1 MAESYKKAGV
11 DIEAG
16 YEAVERMS
24 SHVKR
29 TMRKEVLGGL
39 GGFGATFDLSQLNMK
54 APVLVSGTDGVG
66 TKLKLAIDYDRHD
79 TIGIDAV
86 AMCANDILTTGAEP
100 LYFLDYIATNKVIP
114 EVIEQ
119 IVKGVSD
126 GCEETGMALIGG
138 ETAEMGE
145 MYHEGEYDVAG
156 FAVGAVEKTDYID
169 GSNVADGDVIIGL
182 ASHGIH
188 SNGYSLV
195 RKLIAESDIDVNDTF
210 EGDETYLDAF
220 LKPTALYVKPVLE
233 VKKHAA
239 IKAMTHITGG
249 GFYENIP
256 RALPEGKS
264 AVVDVTSFP
273 TPAIFDWLQ
282 EQGQIKTD
290 EMYNIFNMGIG
301 YTLVVSPEDEKKVLD
316 ILESAQVSAY
326 KIGHIESSSEPIRLL
341 GVHVEYSHRNLHLSM
356 QCVSV

>member
-1 MAESYKKAGV
+1 MSKAYEQSGV
-11 DIEAG
+11 DIHAG

-66 TKLKLAIDYDRHD
+66 TKLKLAIDNDKHD

-86 AMCANDILTTGAEP
+86 AMCVNDILTTGAEP
-100 LYFLDYIATNKVIP
+100 LYFLDYIATNKVVP

-126 GCEETGMALIGG
+126 GCEETNTALIGG

-145 MYHEGEYDVAG
+145 MYHEGEYDLAG
-156 FAVGAVEKTDYID
+156 FAVGAVEKDDYID
-169 GSNVADGDVIIGL
+169 GSAIQEGQAIIGL
-182 ASHGIH
+182 ASNGIH

-195 RKLIAESDIDVNDTF
+195 RKLIRESGIDLNDDF
-210 EGDETYLDAF
+210 DGRTYLETF
-220 LKPTALYVKPVLE
+220 LAPTQLYVKPILAL
-233 VKKHAA
+233 KKAVQ
-239 IKAMTHITGG
+239 IKGMNHITGG

-256 RALPEGKS
+256 RGLPDGLATKIDTK
-264 AVVDVTSFP
+264 AFP
-273 TPAIFDWLQ
+273 TPKVFDWLQ
-282 EQGQIKTD
+282 QQANIGTN
-290 EMYNIFNMGIG
+290 EMYNVFNMGIG
-301 YTLVVSPEDEKKVLD
+301 FTAIVDKKDVAQTLD
-316 ILESAQVSAY
+316 ILKQQGISSYEIGEIIANAES
-326 KIGHIESSSEPIRLL
+326 PILL
-341 GVHVEYSHRNLHLSM
+341 EGVE
-356 QCVSV
+356 

>member
-16 YEAVERMS
+16 YEAVKRMS
-24 SHVKR
+24 SHVER

-66 TKLKLAIDYDRHD
+66 TKLKLAIDYDKHD

-86 AMCANDILTTGAEP
+86 AMCVNDILTTGAEP
-100 LYFLDYIATNKVIP
+100 LYFLDYIATHKVVP
-114 EVIEQ
+114 EIIEQ
-119 IVKGVSD
+119 IVKGISD
-126 GCEETGMALIGG
+126 GCVETNTALIGG

-156 FAVGAVEKTDYID
+156 FAVGAVEKDEYID
-169 GSNVADGDVIIGL
+169 GSKVEIGDVIIGL
-182 ASHGIH
+182 ASNGIH

-195 RKLIAESDIDVNDTF
+195 RRLVAESGIDVNDTF
-210 EGDETYLDAF
+210 EGEQSFLDV
-220 LKPTALYVKPVLE
+220 LLTPTALYVSPVLA
-233 VKKHAA
+233 VKKDIQ

-256 RALPEGKS
+256 RALPKGKT
-264 AVVDVTSFP
+264 AVVNTASFP
-273 TPAIFDWLQ
+273 TPSIFNWLQ
-282 EQGQIKTD
+282 AQGNINTD
-290 EMYNIFNMGIG
+290 EMYHIFNMGIG
-301 YTLVVSPEDEKKVLD
+301 FTLVVAPEDEAAVHE
-316 ILESAQVSAY
+316 ILKNANVDAY
-326 KIGHIESSSEPIRLL
+326 TIGHIAEEDSAIRLT
-341 GVHVEYSHRNLHLSM
+341 EAK
-356 QCVSV
+356 

>member
-16 YEAVERMS
+16 YEAVKRMS
-24 SHVKR
+24 SHVER

-66 TKLKLAIDYDRHD
+66 TKLKLAIDYDKHD

-86 AMCANDILTTGAEP
+86 AMCVNDILTTGAEP
-100 LYFLDYIATNKVIP
+100 LYFLDYIATHKVVP
-114 EVIEQ
+114 EIIEQ
-119 IVKGVSD
+119 IVKGISD
-126 GCEETGMALIGG
+126 GCVETNTALIGG

-156 FAVGAVEKTDYID
+156 FAVGAVEKDEYID
-169 GSNVADGDVIIGL
+169 GSKVEKGDVIIGL
-182 ASHGIH
+182 ASNGIH

-195 RKLIAESDIDVNDTF
+195 RRLVAESGIDVNDTF
-210 EGDETYLDAF
+210 EGEQSFLDM
-220 LKPTALYVKPVLE
+220 LLTPTALYVSPVLT
-233 VKKHAA
+233 VKKDVQ

-256 RALPEGKS
+256 RALPEGKT
-264 AVVDVTSFP
+264 AVVNTASFP
-273 TPAIFDWLQ
+273 TPAIFNWLQ
-282 EQGQIKTD
+282 AQGNIDTD
-290 EMYNIFNMGIG
+290 EMYHIFNMGIG
-301 YTLVVSPEDEKKVLD
+301 FTLIVAPEDEVAVHE
-316 ILESAQVSAY
+316 ILKNANVDAY
-326 KIGHIESSSEPIRLL
+326 TIGHIAEEDSAIRLT
-341 GVHVEYSHRNLHLSM
+341 EAK
-356 QCVSV
+356 